1 MTTKHNNDNHGYD
14 PDAPHGS
21 LTKTIVGENPQLPLI
36 ARISFVGMKAF
47 FWGGLIVFGLAGA
60 FINLIS

>member
-1 MTTKHNNDNHGYD
+1 MTRKNENAHSYD
-14 PDAPHGS
+14 PDVPHGS
-21 LTKTIVGENPQLPLI
+21 LSKTIIGENPQLPLI
-36 ARISFVGMKAF
+36 APINLVGMKAF